1 MLIALAAVLALLL
14 LVIGGEQGL
23 KSFLAT
29 IINLVLMVGYVIA
42 VAQGVPIWPVTVL
55 AVICF
60 MSITLFYQFGMNS
73 KTIIAMVSSGVVLLL
88 TAGGIFWFVSGSRIA
103 GLNEVDLSTDMSQ
116 SISNNIG
123 LSMTS
128 VMVIVVLLGT
138 LGAVVDTAMSV
149 ATALY
154 EIKQNHSDI
163 TFLRL
168 IKSGWQVGSDIL
180 GTTVNTLAIAGL
192 GELFMLG
199 IFFILNEFSL
209 SRLLNSEAIFQEM
222 ATILIGNS
230 ACILV
235 IPLTNLLMSGYL
247 DKHGVL

>member
-1 MLIALAAVLALLL
+1 MVIALAVILAVLLLA
-14 LVIGGEQGL
+14 VGGEQGL
-23 KSFLAT
+23 KSFFAT
-29 IINLVLMVGYVIA
+29 IINLFLMVGYVIA
-42 VAQGVPIWPVTVL
+42 VAKGVPIWPVTVV
-55 AVICF
+55 AVISF
-60 MSITLFYQFGMNS
+60 MAITLFYQFGVNK
-73 KTIIAMVSSGVVLLL
+73 KTVVAMISSFAVLLVA
-88 TAGGIFWFVSGSRIA
+88 TGGIIWFVSGSRIA

-116 SISNNIG
+116 SISNNVG
-123 LSMTS
+123 LDMTT

-154 EIKQNHSDI
+154 EIKQNHLEIS
-163 TFLRL
+163 FASL

-209 SRLLNSEAIFQEM
+209 SRILNSEAIFQEM
-222 ATILIGNS
+222 ATILIGSS

-235 IPLTNLLMSGYL
+235 IPLTNLLMSRHL
-247 DKHGVL
+247 DKHGI